1 MWFKLFNINRVQ
13 VNKVEL
19 TALFSTKFQQATIG
33 LCMLSFL
40 NQTF

>member
-19 TALFSTKFQQATIG
+19 TALFLALNFKK
-33 LCMLSFL
+33 LLSGFVCFL
-40 NQTF
+40 F